1 MDTGD
6 RHAGDAPI
14 GIDDPD
20 KRGLPVT
27 LACQVVPIGY
37 FGGIGGAQVDLVDGV
52 DVREIADHVR
62 DPHVPE
68 SLQRNTI
75 IRQDAAKAIVGYADV
90 GFLVIVCQ

>member
-27 LACQVVPIGY
+27 LAYQVVPISY
-37 FGGIGGAQVDLVDGV
+37 LGGIGGAQVDLV
-52 DVREIADHVR
+52 ELPITFATLT
-62 DPHVPE
+62 
-68 SLQRNTI
+68 SLNPSSVTP
-75 IRQDAAKAIVGYADV
+75 
-90 GFLVIVCQ
+90 